1 MTILP
6 SRFMFV
12 KKKEKRCIMAHLAP
26 ARASPYALYYPVYI
40 PEQYDVTTWP
50 VPRDLYLT
58 KRGFWIKSLVGGSY
72 SLLYH

>member
-1 MTILP
+1 MGNLLKIHGNLCPGDKRKADCLMTILP

-40 PEQYDVTTWP
+40 PEQYDVTT
-50 VPRDLYLT
+50 
-58 KRGFWIKSLVGGSY
+58 
-72 SLLYH
+72 